1 MRSRYAQMTEQER
14 EEYKKKYRL
23 KYHLKKTL
31 EKEEKKETKKITS
44 FKEITPEIQQ
54 SLAYFQ
60 NRRPSKEE
68 LEKLSEQTGIF
79 WLTIRKW
86 FQKMR
91 DREKY
96 GIGEF
101 RKPEDQMITSVM
113 SKRFLE
119 IFEVYPNP
127 PKEII
132 EMLIQE
138 TGLSASGILSAVC
151 PMGKNQGL
159 FRIADKSN
167 GSSGRNPGLL
177 MDRSLPN
184 GAKL

>member
-1 MRSRYAQMTEQER
+1 
-14 EEYKKKYRL
+14 
-23 KYHLKKTL
+23 
-31 EKEEKKETKKITS
+31 
-44 FKEITPEIQQ
+44 
-54 SLAYFQ
+54 
-60 NRRPSKEE
+60 
-68 LEKLSEQTGIF
+68 
-79 WLTIRKW
+79 
-86 FQKMR
+86 MR

-138 TGLSASGILSAVC
+138 TGLSGTKIRVRTRYTLV
-151 PMGKNQGL
+151 
-159 FRIADKSN
+159 
-167 GSSGRNPGLL
+167 
-177 MDRSLPN
+177 
-184 GAKL
+184 